1 MHGRW
6 MLPLLEVRIVASLNT
21 EAQASVWM
29 CALILWGGRSLWC
42 SNTVFPHREAAGH
55 VEESRVGAEATFVS
69 RVQLLQET
77 LAFRSDE

>member
-6 MLPLLEVRIVASLNT
+6 MLALLEVRIAAALNT
-21 EAQASVWM
+21 GAQVL
-29 CALILWGGRSLWC
+29 CGRALILWG

-55 VEESRVGAEATFVS
+55 VEASRVGAEATFVS
-69 RVQLLQET
+69 GMQLLQET